1 MQLKKQKQLPFSLTC
16 RGIWQRVNVQNL
28 KGHRGG
34 KGRWNSHIRLCH
46 SFQVETYF
54 CIKELI
60 TLTVFA
66 FALTR
71 CILVGWRTRSHFTR
85 QTLSSLK
92 GSWSST
98 HRKYG
103 ICFTW
108 SFSWT
113 QIQMSDCPVEVNKST
128 SLTVFQMLPQ
138 TVWKNIKQYVFLI
151 VPAVLRDMS
160 RGRDLEQILTQYTT
174 FVKPA
179 FEEFCLPVSMKAY
192 LKVFFKSDH
201 FTEEISLF
209 TRQRST

>member
-1 MQLKKQKQLPFSLTC
+1 MTC
-16 RGIWQRVNVQNL
+16 RGIWQRVYVQNL

-34 KGRWNSHIRLCH
+34 KGRWNSHIRLCY

-54 CIKELI
+54 CFKELI

-71 CILVGWRTRSHFTR
+71 YILVGWRTRSHFTQ
-85 QTLSSLK
+85 QTSSSLR

-138 TVWKNIKQYVFLI
+138 TVWKNTKQYFFWLSLQFCETW
-151 VPAVLRDMS
+151 AEAETWSRFSHSTQRLSNLLLRS
-160 RGRDLEQILTQYTT
+160 
-174 FVKPA
+174 FV
-179 FEEFCLPVSMKAY
+179 CL
-192 LKVFFKSDH
+192 
-201 FTEEISLF
+201 
-209 TRQRST
+209 